1 MVDNLSRRIQSLTYM
16 VTEEVHSGMGYN
28 HFEFA
33 IDRIVAEIAT
43 LPEGVRATFEMD
55 LYSRMVEQ
63 NQYVQELN
71 RAHDLNVLTMPR
83 WNALSP
89 VAEHA
94 NLGTLRNLVRA
105 KSVRSTQAL
114 DRELAKTKGQQSWS
128 KFASHWIE
136 AYTTRHGGAPK
147 PSDLVHKL
155 MQALPAKHHQ
165 AALATCANTMRD
177 PAAPLND
184 FIEFFKKFDELLGS
198 PNDTLPANPNA
209 MQVDQLG
216 VMQLAVA
223 HETQQRAA
231 VAEATARG
239 DFALVAAIRAAL
251 TCFYCHLP
259 GHFACECPK
268 KKDEDEKAQRDAQRE
283 KDKALAKQA
292 AKFQRKGKRLGQ
304 SLDSKTSVPAPKIH
318 ILPSQPNYSR
328 PSSVHPSSPPTALRC
343 QSEGSIGG
351 IPIPLTYDPG
361 SYLVCANTSHPAM
374 QVPLKP
380 ATNLTFS
387 HAGGT
392 PLTCAGFADVTLT
405 LCPGVTRPV
414 RVYAINELAVECLL
428 GAQVLYAERCAY
440 DLTSHASWWQI
451 GNDTIPVT
459 TLRGNAAAAVQSVR
473 CCLTP
478 VTDGPSLSKRHWRRV
493 QQRQRKRQH
502 SPPSHPPTSPP
513 PVQATAK
520 TNEELMDDLREEF
533 RHRDVPLTDYPPPPP
548 LVDLFPPNTSDVD
561 PGANSVH
568 SALKWFEEGERRPN
582 VVRPKRGK
590 ANVVFDPSLPKD
602 WKKAMEALVAEFRD
616 VFANDDSE
624 IGVTGSAEMRI
635 FTTSDQPVTSGRNRR
650 LPYAQFQAALSE
662 VEKLLAMSWIQPSQ
676 SAWASPVVM
685 VPKDDESWRFCLDF
699 REGNRITMADG
710 SPVPHM
716 MDELSKLS
724 GCTRFDKLDFAKFFH
739 QAPLDETSKKKTA
752 FFIGNRQFEYT
763 VCPFGLKNAPGA
775 MVRLLSGFVLAD
787 LAEEKMAVY
796 FDDCLS
802 GYDTLDD
809 SLRRSRLIFE
819 RLRKHGLVMR
829 SDKCIFGAPQIKAL
843 GFVVDQKGIRPDPSK
858 LDAVRGFPQPT
869 TPKELRSFLGLINF
883 NGFFVDRLQEILAP
897 LNAATSQSPQRFHL
911 DAACV
916 QAFKKAKEVFSAELL
931 LRLPDQLRPFFL
943 TTDGSAKGISGVLSQ
958 QDEVGVDWP
967 VSFFSRALKESHS
980 SRSARDLELYALL
993 ESCKHFREY
1002 LIARPFT
1009 WRTDHKP
1016 LQHEQRN
1023 PSRTVTRWINE
1034 LKEYD
1039 FTTEYIR
1046 GANNRA
1052 ADALSRCPLPDD
1064 ASVFAVRAIHET
1076 LSRVFVA
1083 KKDEGRNHA
1092 SAQTMLREISKDYHW
1107 EYMAADIK
1115 RKAGGCEV
1123 CQRTQLKRGQ
1133 RLADVETD
1141 TPSGPWQSICADLC
1155 GLDGYGDQGYMLL
1168 TADRF
1173 SREINA
1179 TIIPSKEA
1187 PVVEQALTDMLFR
1200 RHGIVGGEIVTDGG
1214 TEFVSLQAYS
1224 EANGFYWK
1232 RTSRGNP
1239 RSNGLCE
1246 RANLTVL
1253 QMLRKNLLS
1262 GEILPL
1268 LQSERTKVPGRPL
1281 ANALRDAL
1289 FIYNNK
1295 VHSATGVTP
1304 YQLAYLRT
1312 PVVPIQ
1318 VLEQRPKRQ
1327 INVKSQAYASMQ
1339 QRAAQLASLQREA
1352 LDRMRTE
1359 KHRRAERAA
1368 AKLPPAVRFKVGELV
1383 MTDAEPKQ
1391 KLSPGLSP
1399 PFRIIQV
1406 LAGNTYRLQAVD
1418 DFRKE
1423 SIIRTHHKIVRFHSP
1438 DLDLQTPGTL
1448 PTPVPPKKRGRKPKT
1463 TQAAPHGSGGSR
1475 QAPSA
1480 EQLPTVTEDDEQIDE
1495 EDSSDL
1501 DQDMGGGPA
1510 GDLDPAE
1517 ETLFEPDPPQ
1527 PTPGPDPMRTPAP
1540 KRPWRSPS
1548 SGSISSS
1555 SNGPTPFKQPRFGD
1569 PPGLY
1574 IEDTGGV

>member
-1 MVDNLSRRIQSLTYM
+1 
-16 VTEEVHSGMGYN
+16 
-28 HFEFA
+28 
-33 IDRIVAEIAT
+33 
-43 LPEGVRATFEMD
+43 
-55 LYSRMVEQ
+55 
-63 NQYVQELN
+63 
-71 RAHDLNVLTMPR
+71 
-83 WNALSP
+83 
-89 VAEHA
+89 
-94 NLGTLRNLVRA
+94 
-105 KSVRSTQAL
+105 
-114 DRELAKTKGQQSWS
+114 
-128 KFASHWIE
+128 
-136 AYTTRHGGAPK
+136 
-147 PSDLVHKL
+147 
-155 MQALPAKHHQ
+155 
-165 AALATCANTMRD
+165 
-177 PAAPLND
+177 
-184 FIEFFKKFDELLGS
+184 
-198 PNDTLPANPNA
+198 
-209 MQVDQLG
+209 
-216 VMQLAVA
+216 
-223 HETQQRAA
+223 
-231 VAEATARG
+231 
-239 DFALVAAIRAAL
+239 
-251 TCFYCHLP
+251 
-259 GHFACECPK
+259 
-268 KKDEDEKAQRDAQRE
+268 
-283 KDKALAKQA
+283 
-292 AKFQRKGKRLGQ
+292 
-304 SLDSKTSVPAPKIH
+304 
-318 ILPSQPNYSR
+318 
-328 PSSVHPSSPPTALRC
+328 
-343 QSEGSIGG
+343 
-351 IPIPLTYDPG
+351 
-361 SYLVCANTSHPAM
+361 M

-380 ATNLTFS
+380 ATNLAFS

-405 LCPGVTRPV
+405 LCPGVTRAV

-440 DLTSHASWWQI
+440 DLTSNASWWQI
-451 GNDTIPVT
+451 GEDIIPVT

-478 VTDGPSLSKRHWRRV
+478 VTDGPLLNKKQKRRV
-493 QQRQRKRQH
+493 RQRERKRQNPVPAQQTA
-502 SPPSHPPTSPP
+502 SPPQVHAPAQSS
-513 PVQATAK
+513 
-520 TNEELMDDLREEF
+520 EELMAALRDEF
-533 RHRDVPLTDYPPPPP
+533 RSRDVPPTEYPPPPP
-548 LVDLFPPNTSDVD
+548 LVDLLPPTSSDVD

-568 SALKWFEEGERRPN
+568 SALKWFDESERKPN

-602 WKKAMEALVAEFRD
+602 WKKAIEALVAEFRD

-662 VEKLLAMSWIQPSQ
+662 VKQLLAMSWIQPSQ
-676 SAWASPVVM
+676 SAWSSPIVM
-685 VPKDDESWRFCLDF
+685 VPKDDDAWRFCLDF

-724 GCTRFDKLDFAKFFH
+724 GCSRFDKLDFAKFFH
-739 QAPLDETSKKKTA
+739 QAALDENSKKKTA
-752 FFIGNRQFEYT
+752 FFVGNRQYEYT

-787 LAEEKMAVY
+787 LSAEKMAVY

-802 GYDTLDD
+802 GYDQLEE

-829 SDKCIFGAPQIKAL
+829 SDKCVFGAPQIKAL
-843 GFVVDQKGIRPDPSK
+843 GFVVDQQGIRPDPSK
-858 LDAVRGFPQPT
+858 LDAVRGFPLPT
-869 TPKELRSFLGLINF
+869 TPRELRSFLGLVNF

-911 DAACV
+911 DEKCV
-916 QAFKKAKEVFSAELL
+916 KAFRKAKEVFSAELL

-943 TTDGSAKGISGVLSQ
+943 TTDGSAKGIAGVLSQ

-967 VSFFSRALKESHS
+967 VSFFSKALKESHS
-980 SRSARDLELYALL
+980 HRSARDLELYALL

-1064 ASVFAVRAIHET
+1064 AAVFAVRAIHET

-1083 KKDEGRNHA
+1083 QKDVPEILTKYHEGRNHA
-1092 SAQTMLREISKDYHW
+1092 SAQTMFQEISQDYFW
-1107 EYMAADIK
+1107 DYMAADIK
-1115 RKAGGCEV
+1115 RKAAGCEV
-1123 CQRTQLKRGQ
+1123 CQRTQLKRGK

-1155 GLDGYGDQGYMLL
+1155 GLEGYGDQGYMLL

-1179 TIIPSKEA
+1179 TIIASKEA
-1187 PVVEQALTDMLFR
+1187 QVVEQAMTDMLFR

-1214 TEFVSLQAYS
+1214 TEFVWLQAYS

-1262 GEILPL
+1262 EEILPL
-1268 LQSERTKVPGRPL
+1268 LQAERSKVPGRPL

-1295 VHSATGVTP
+1295 VHSATGYTP

-1327 INVKSQAYASMQ
+1327 INVRSQAYASMR
-1339 QRAAQLASLQREA
+1339 QRAAQLASIQKDA
-1352 LDRMRTE
+1352 LEHMRTE
-1359 KHRRAERAA
+1359 KRRRAERAA
-1368 AKLPPAVRFKVGELV
+1368 SKLPLDSRFRVGELV
-1383 MTDAEPKQ
+1383 MIDAEPKQ
-1391 KLSPGLSP
+1391 KLLPGLSP
-1399 PFRIIQV
+1399 PYRVVQV

-1423 SIIRTHHKIVRFHSP
+1423 SIIRTHHKLVRFTSP
-1438 DLDLQTPGTL
+1438 DLELLTPGTL
-1448 PTPVPPKKRGRKPKT
+1448 PIPVPPKKRGRKPKIA
-1463 TQAAPHGSGGSR
+1463 QAAPHGSGGRR

-1480 EQLPTVTEDDEQIDE
+1480 ERLPTITEDDE
-1495 EDSSDL
+1495 EDDDFSDL
-1501 DQDMGGGPA
+1501 DEDGAEIGPGA
-1510 GDLDPAE
+1510 DLDLAE
-1517 ETLFEPDPPQ
+1517 GPVIDDDPQ
-1527 PTPGPDPMRTPAP
+1527 QEAQLDEPMRTPAP
-1540 KRPWRSPS
+1540 KRPWRTPS
-1548 SGSISSS
+1548 SGSLS
-1555 SNGPTPFKQPRFGD
+1555 SNGPTPFKQSRLED
-1569 PPGLY
+1569 TPGLD